1 MSAKEEDGP
10 MKTLILAALVVFGLA
25 LASGGTDNSDSRDDS
40 RLQQGVQQIDS
51 YLQKGL
57 TPEAH
62 RELSTKARA
71 SADFLQSIEQR
82 ALDVTY

>member
-1 MSAKEEDGP
+1 
-10 MKTLILAALVVFGLA
+10 MKMLIFAALVVFGLA
-25 LASGGTDNSDSRDDS
+25 LASGGTGNTRAQDDS

-62 RELSTKARA
+62 DAISENAQA
-71 SADFLQSIEQR
+71 SADFLRGIEKR
-82 ALDVTY
+82 AVGATK